1 MKSKK
6 FTNKQKSTFDPN
18 GNYTGNYI
26 KENED
31 NSIIVITPP
40 EQDAD
45 DL

>member
-1 MKSKK
+1 MRFMKSK
-6 FTNKQKSTFDPN
+6 
-18 GNYTGNYI
+18 NYTGNYI